1 MASMPAR
8 QPQRR
13 ASRPDVQS
21 QSPTQNRSPV
31 RSRSEDSQTIFVH
44 EQNDDEEHEEQ
55 EQKEQ
60 TDEASTQVQAATSP
74 SPYNPADDPSIKK
87 CWICFSDETEDTPE
101 TSPWRDPC
109 PCALVAHEECLLD
122 WIADMEAPNTR
133 DRRAGITAPKIEC
146 PQCKSEITLARPHDI
161 IVEAVRGLERI
172 GSKFIIPASGSALFA
187 ALHSISMSV
196 GIHSVYAV
204 FGADDGFRIL
214 RPLFVNTIR
223 PPVETYVGRPGE
235 ASEQILRV
243 FLDHAVH
250 WRLYLGLPLITPLLV
265 LSRTSIADSILPVL
279 PIVFFASQA
288 HSPDDALDFA
298 QWPPSASFAFAVLPY
313 VRSLYNAYYQRVWAE
328 REKRWLREIQPRSQ
342 EQQEGDEAA
351 PGNAEQPGPEQRD
364 GENVFEIRVDGG
376 LWDQWDEEEERLVQE
391 AADRNP
397 PGNPLEQVQEQPD
410 RLIQAQA
417 EPPPDIQD
425 NRPQAQQAQPQAA
438 AANGQQQQN
447 QANANVDRR
456 ISFSPTGIAETVI
469 GALLFPT
476 ISGLAG
482 EALKL
487 VLPRSW
493 TTPPVQFMQMQT
505 VSGLS
510 FRGPRKAA
518 LTGFLQAKWA
528 RSLVGGCLFVVCKDA
543 LVLYVRWKMAQMHR
557 RRRVVDVD
565 RKKLNAEKAS
575 TRT

>member
-8 QPQRR
+8 QTQRR
-13 ASRPDVQS
+13 ASRPEAQP
-21 QSPTQNRSPV
+21 QSPTQHQSPV

-44 EQNDDEEHEEQ
+44 EQNYEEERDEQ
-55 EQKEQ
+55 EN
-60 TDEASTQVQAATSP
+60 TDEASVGVQAATSP
-74 SPYNPADDPSIKK
+74 SPLPYNPADDPSIKK

-122 WIADMEAPNTR
+122 WIADMEAPNR
-133 DRRAGITAPKIEC
+133 RERRAGITAPKIEC

-161 IVEAVRGLERI
+161 IVEAVRGLEGI
-172 GSKFIIPASGSALFA
+172 GSKFVIPASGSALFA

-196 GIHSVYAV
+196 GIRSVYAV

-214 RPLFVNTIR
+214 RPLVANTIR
-223 PPVETYVGRPGE
+223 PPVEAYVGQPGE
-235 ASEQILRV
+235 ASEEMLRV

-250 WRLYLGLPLITPLLV
+250 WRLYLGLPLITPLLL

-298 QWPPSASFAFAVLPY
+298 QWPPSASFAFAMLPY
-313 VRSLYNAYYQRVWAE
+313 VRSVYNAYYKRVWAE
-328 REKRWLREIQPRSQ
+328 REKKWLREIQPRSQ
-342 EQQEGDEAA
+342 EQHEGDEAA
-351 PGNAEQPGPEQRD
+351 PGNLEQPGPEQREEED
-364 GENVFEIRVDGG
+364 VFEIRVDGG
-376 LWDQWDEEEERLVQE
+376 LWDQWHEEEERLVQE

-410 RLIQAQA
+410 RLIQGQA

-425 NRPQAQQAQPQAA
+425 NRPQAQPQPAV
-438 AANGQQQQN
+438 ANPPQQQN
-447 QANANVDRR
+447 QANANHERR
-456 ISFSPTGIAETVI
+456 LLFSPTGIAEKAI

-476 ISGLAG
+476 ICGLAG

-487 VLPRSW
+487 VLPISW
-493 TTPPVQFMQMQT
+493 TSPPAQLMHD
-505 VSGLS
+505 VSALT
-510 FRGPRKAA
+510 FRRPRKPA
-518 LTGFLQAKWA
+518 LTGFFQAKWA

-543 LVLYVRWKMAQMHR
+543 LMLYVRWKMAQMHR

-565 RKKLNAEKAS
+565 RKRLNAEKTTA
-575 TRT
+575 RP

>member
-8 QPQRR
+8 QPQRI
-13 ASRPDVQS
+13 ASRPEAQS
-21 QSPTQNRSPV
+21 QSPTPNQSPP
-31 RSRSEDSQTIFVH
+31 RSRSEDSQPIFVH
-44 EQNDDEEHEEQ
+44 EQNAEEERDEQ
-55 EQKEQ
+55 EI
-60 TDEASTQVQAATSP
+60 TDEASVQVQAATSP
-74 SPYNPADDPSIKK
+74 SPCNPADDPSIKK

-122 WIADMEAPNTR
+122 WIADMDAPNKR
-133 DRRAGITAPKIEC
+133 DRRAGMTAPKIEC

-161 IVEAVRGLERI
+161 IVEAVRGLEKI
-172 GSKFIIPASGSALFA
+172 GSSFIIPASGSALLA
-187 ALHSISMSV
+187 ALHSISMSA

-235 ASEQILRV
+235 ASEQMLR
-243 FLDHAVH
+243 FLLDHAVH

-298 QWPPSASFAFAVLPY
+298 QWPPSASFAFALLPY

-328 REKRWLREIQPRSQ
+328 REKKWLREIQPRSQ
-342 EQQEGDEAA
+342 EQHEREEAA

-364 GENVFEIRVDGG
+364 EEIVLEFREDGG

-391 AADRNP
+391 AADRDP

-410 RLIQAQA
+410 RLIQGQA
-417 EPPPDIQD
+417 EPPPNIQD
-425 NRPQAQQAQPQAA
+425 NRPQAQQAQPQPAV
-438 AANGQQQQN
+438 ANGQQQPN
-447 QANANVDRR
+447 QANANVGRR
-456 ISFSPTGIAETVI
+456 ISYDATGIAETVI

-493 TTPPVQFMQMQT
+493 TSPPARIVQK
-505 VSGLS
+505 VYGLPFGLT
-510 FRGPRKAA
+510 FRGSRKPAS
-518 LTGFLQAKWA
+518 TGFLQAKWA
-528 RSLVGGCLFVVCKDA
+528 RSLVGGCLFIVCKDA
-543 LVLYVRWKMAQMHR
+543 LMLYVRWKMAQMHR
-557 RRRVVDVD
+557 RRRIVDVD
-565 RKKLNAEKAS
+565 RKKLNAERAS
-575 TRT
+575 ART

>member
-8 QPQRR
+8 QAQRR
-13 ASRPDVQS
+13 ASRPEAQP
-21 QSPTQNRSPV
+21 QSPTQTQNQSPV

-44 EQNDDEEHEEQ
+44 DKNDEEEREDQ
-55 EQKEQ
+55 EQ
-60 TDEASTQVQAATSP
+60 TDEASVQVQAATSP
-74 SPYNPADDPSIKK
+74 APYSPADDPSVKK
-87 CWICFSDETEDTPE
+87 CWICFSDETEDTPD

-122 WIADMEAPNTR
+122 WIADMEAPNKT
-133 DRRAGITAPKIEC
+133 DRRAGIAPRIEC
-146 PQCKSEITLARPHDI
+146 PQCKSEITLARPHDL
-161 IVEAVRGLERI
+161 IVEAVRGLERV
-172 GSKFIIPASGSALFA
+172 GASFIVPASGSALFA
-187 ALHSISMSV
+187 ALHTIGMSV

-204 FGADDGFRIL
+204 FGAEDGFRIL

-223 PPVETYVGRPGE
+223 PPVETYLGRPGE

-328 REKRWLREIQPRSQ
+328 REKKWLREIQPRSQ
-342 EQQEGDEAA
+342 EQNEGNE
-351 PGNAEQPGPEQRD
+351 GAEQPAPEQP
-364 GENVFEIRVDGG
+364 GQEHVFEIQLEGG

-397 PGNPLEQVQEQPD
+397 PGNPVEQEQPD
-410 RLIQAQA
+410 RLIQPQA

-425 NRPQAQQAQPQAA
+425 NRPQVQQAQPQPA
-438 AANGQQQQN
+438 AANGPQQQN
-447 QANANVDRR
+447 RGNANVRPR
-456 ISFSPTGIAETVI
+456 LTYSSSGIAQTVI

-493 TTPPVQFMQMQT
+493 TAPPPQFTQN
-505 VSGLS
+505 VSGLT
-510 FRGPRKAA
+510 FRGKPAS
-518 LTGFLQAKWA
+518 TGFLQAKWA

-543 LVLYVRWKMAQMHR
+543 LMLYVRWKMAQMHR

-565 RKKLNAEKAS
+565 RKKLEAEKAKGNA
-575 TRT
+575 RT